1 MPLTNKNWPPK
12 SRRDNSKLHVFRPT
26 LRDRTY
32 NALRQTIDQKQ
43 QTLRDIAAG
52 SNVEW
57 GWLRMFALNKIP
69 DPAVSRIEK
78 LFTYLTGCV
87 L

>member
-1 MPLTNKNWPPK
+1 MSSKQPWLPK
-12 SRRDNSKLHVFRPT
+12 SYPDNTKPRAFRPT

-32 NALRQTIDQKQ
+32 NALRGTIDQKKE
-43 QTLRDIAAG
+43 TLRSVSAGADI
-52 SNVEW
+52 SL
-57 GWLRMFALNKIP
+57 GWLRMFSLNKIP

-78 LFTYLTGCV
+78 LYRYLTNRV

>member
-12 SRRDNSKLHVFRPT
+12 QHRDSSTPHVFRPT

-32 NALRQTIDQKQ
+32 GALRDTIDQKK
-43 QTLRDIAAG
+43 QTLRDIAKGAD
-52 SNVEW
+52 VEW

>member
-1 MPLTNKNWPPK
+1 MTKKKTWPP
-12 SRRDNSKLHVFRPT
+12 REYADNSQPRPFRPT

-32 NALRQTIDQKQ
+32 HVLRQTIDDRKQ
-43 QTLRDIAAG
+43 TIREVAEGAG
-52 SNVEW
+52 VAR
-57 GWLRMFALNKIP
+57 GWLRMFSMDKIP

-78 LFTYLTGCV
+78 LYQYLTGAT

>member
-1 MPLTNKNWPPK
+1 MSKKSNWPPK
-12 SRRDNSKLHVFRPT
+12 DYADNSKPRPFKPT

-32 NALRQTIDQKQ
+32 NALRDTIDQRGA
-43 QTLRDIAAG
+43 TLREIATASG
-52 SNVEW
+52 VAH
-57 GWLRMFALNKIP
+57 GWLRMFSMNRIP

-78 LFTYLTGCV
+78 LYHYLTGAT